1 MRLVRK
7 TGLFA
12 QKGKCLKS
20 YADAAGVKCDGTG
33 FGFEKYDCSNKYIN
47 THIFTSESGSQPVVI
62 SVQKS
67 VQNARKILGINP
79 LILLDLPAA
88 SPHTG
93 AENQQREEE

>member
-12 QKGKCLKS
+12 QIKNVPGSHARMKTVDPSHPRIIATCK
-20 YADAAGVKCDGTG
+20 
-33 FGFEKYDCSNKYIN
+33 NI
-47 THIFTSESGSQPVVI
+47 HIFTSKSGSQPVVI

-67 VQNARKILGINP
+67 VQNARKILGVNP

-88 SPHTG
+88 SPHAG
-93 AENQQREEE
+93 KENQHIGGTV